1 VDYLTEFSANEEIY
15 SLLSLDK
22 RQAYSVTNPQNNNE
36 YFVIEYRPKIGFDSG
51 INNTGVLV
59 WYIDYDSNVW
69 DNNNPNDDPSHQRVA
84 VKEVLLGTQ
93 SSKTS
98 YSPFTFYDN
107 SSSTVPGVFSFIKG
121 TGDKVCFT
129 TSTNKMGFVC
139 EESSSSVIASSSS
152 VEESSSSATVLIENH
167 LRKSNFKIAV
177 LGRNLQVYLPIVG
190 EKVLKVMDV
199 QGNLVHLGRFTGEN
213 ETLTLQNKGVY
224 YLQISLNNELLVSR
238 LVKIR

>member
-1 VDYLTEFSANEEIY
+1 
-15 SLLSLDK
+15 
-22 RQAYSVTNPQNNNE
+22 
-36 YFVIEYRPKIGFDSG
+36 
-51 INNTGVLV
+51 
-59 WYIDYDSNVW
+59 
-69 DNNNPNDDPSHQRVA
+69 VA

-167 LRKSNFKIAV
+167 LSGEPDYKIAV

-199 QGNLVHLGRFTGEN
+199 QGNLVHLGRFTGDN
-213 ETLTLQNKGVY
+213 ETLSLQNKGMY
-224 YLQISLNNELLVSR
+224 YLQIFLNNELLVSR
-238 LVKIR
+238 PVKIR